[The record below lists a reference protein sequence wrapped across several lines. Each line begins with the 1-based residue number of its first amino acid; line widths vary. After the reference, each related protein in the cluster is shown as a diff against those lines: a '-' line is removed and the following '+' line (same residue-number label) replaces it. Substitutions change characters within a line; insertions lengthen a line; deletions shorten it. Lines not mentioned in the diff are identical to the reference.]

1 MNHRRTDEGGLVL
14 ELDAREARLLGHLV
28 ERATFVDT
36 RPELQD
42 EIFLLA
48 EKILAALGA
57 VGLE

>member
-1 MNHRRTDEGGLVL
+1 MDHRRTADGGILL

-48 EKILAALGA
+48 EKILAALG
-57 VGLE
+57 VEGQE